1 MKAGRNT
8 IGRPGSAI
16 SLRNEG
22 ELLKRAT
29 LDAVS
34 GQFPVTPIV
43 LFGGQ
48 LPGIQVIRGH
58 GPDLLDALD
67 RHNGVAP

>member
-1 MKAGRNT
+1 MKASCSREPRLNGV
-8 IGRPGSAI
+8 A
-16 SLRNEG
+16 
-22 ELLKRAT
+22 
-29 LDAVS
+29 